1 MNFKHILNE
10 IEKTDPEVYEKL
22 SGRREVLKGFGSKVA
37 LAALPFAIGSMF
49 KKAYGQTTD
58 AVIDAL
64 NLALEFEYLEYTYYR
79 QGNNTGGLIPTTDL
93 PGFKAIEAQE
103 KAHINFL
110 ITTITA
116 MGGIPFTPKNYS
128 HPTTVAPYVPAAYDF
143 EMNSTYTPFSDYRT
157 FLILAQ
163 VFEDTGV
170 HALQGQIPTLLGN
183 NEVLTQAFQIM
194 EVEARH
200 AAFVRTIRRLAPIDA
215 PETPTPW
222 ITNNIPPTIP
232 FQDYYVGEDRVEH
245 DGVISLYSENP
256 NYPSGTSPQVAATAA
271 FDEPYDKAKVLS
283 LIAPFKVI

>member
-22 SGRREVLKGFGSKVA
+22 SGRRQVLKNFGSKVA

-58 AVIDAL
+58 AVVDAL

-79 QGNNTGGLIPTTDL
+79 QANNTGGLIPSTDL

-103 KAHINFL
+103 KAHIDFL
-110 ITTITA
+110 IDTITTL
-116 MGGIPFTPKNYS
+116 GGVPFVPKNYT

-143 EMNSTYTPFSDYRT
+143 EMGGTYTPFSDYET

-163 VFEDTGV
+163 VFEDTGI
-170 HALQGQIPTLLGN
+170 HALQGQMSTLLSN
-183 NEVLTQAFQIM
+183 NAILTQAFQLM
-194 EVEARH
+194 EVEGRH
-200 AAFVRTIRRLAPIDA
+200 AAFVRTVRRLDPINA

-232 FQDYYVGEDRVEH
+232 FQSYYAGEDNVEQY
-245 DGVISLYSENP
+245 GVVIMNLPNINNP
-256 NYPSGTSPQVAATAA
+256 GGKSPQVAATAA
-271 FDEPYDKAKVLS
+271 FDEPYDRAKVLS